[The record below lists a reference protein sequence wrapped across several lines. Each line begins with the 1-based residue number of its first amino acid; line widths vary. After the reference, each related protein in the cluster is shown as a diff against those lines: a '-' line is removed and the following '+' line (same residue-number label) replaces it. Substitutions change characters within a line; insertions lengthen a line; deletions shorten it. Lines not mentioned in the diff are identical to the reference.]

1 MGDVVEFK
9 TKELVD
15 DTQQDGAELR
25 TLSRDTLI
33 NVFFPGSVDWETIVV
48 QTTIHDIC
56 KVIKS
61 EPHQHATWHAVMQL
75 DEMRG
80 MYSTAAGTGGKFG
93 SEGRLVDV
101 QIGLATPEQ

>member
-9 TKELVD
+9 AKELVD
-15 DTQQDGAELR
+15 ENQQDGTELL

-61 EPHQHATWHAVMQL
+61 EVHQHAVWHALIQL
-75 DEMRG
+75 DQMRG
-80 MYSTAAGTGGKFG
+80 TYPTAAGTGGKFG
-93 SEGRLVDV
+93 STERLVDV